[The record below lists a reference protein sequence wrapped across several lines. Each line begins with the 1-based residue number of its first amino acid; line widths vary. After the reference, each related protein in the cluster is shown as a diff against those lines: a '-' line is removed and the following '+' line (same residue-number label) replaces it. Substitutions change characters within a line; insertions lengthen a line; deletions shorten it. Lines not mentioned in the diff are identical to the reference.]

1 MVLRKWLG
9 LFNTFFFPVFGQII
23 VEDYVKL
30 GVDQDFDMTLIFW
43 VLEGHRKHNE
53 KDELFA
59 FIPQANNNERFLD
72 PEVIRI
78 PPRSLGHIRI
88 LPSFRDSYS

>member
-1 MVLRKWLG
+1 M
-9 LFNTFFFPVFGQII
+9 
-23 VEDYVKL
+23 EDYVKL
-30 GVDQDFDMTLIFW
+30 GIDQDFDMTLMFW
-43 VLEGHRKHNE
+43 VREGHRKHNE

-59 FIPQANNNERFLD
+59 LIPQANNNERFLD

-78 PPRSLGHIRI
+78 LPRSPGHIRI